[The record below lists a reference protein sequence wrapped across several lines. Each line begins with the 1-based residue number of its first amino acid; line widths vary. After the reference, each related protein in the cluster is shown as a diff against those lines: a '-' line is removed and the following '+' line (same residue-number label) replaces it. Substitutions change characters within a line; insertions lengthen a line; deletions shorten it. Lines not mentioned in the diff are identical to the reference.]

1 MIINLKMDK
10 DIIAKD
16 MVKYILINYP
26 EYVPEPTG
34 IYFKDWENWNHVIEK
49 FFPLYCIDNNI
60 RHII

>member
-16 MVKYILINYP
+16 MVKYILVNYP
-26 EYVPEPTG
+26 EYVPEPAG
-34 IYFKDWENWNHVIEK
+34 IYFKDWKNWSDVIEK